1 MAALINAR
9 HERFA
14 QELAKGKTASEAYEI
29 AGFQPSRPNASRL
42 QHADNIRQRVA
53 EVQASEAAVAQE
65 ATQKAVEALALS
77 REWVLARLQ
86 ENATNAAA
94 NGDYGPSN
102 KALELIGKEIAGM
115 FVDRSESKH
124 TITHSHEDM
133 LDALEQVNAEEFVV
147 ARH

>member
-1 MAALINAR
+1 MPILANAR

-14 QELAKGKTASEAYEI
+14 QELAKGKTASEAYET

-53 EVQASEAAVAQE
+53 EIQAADAAMAQE
-65 ATQKAVEALALS
+65 ATQRAVETLALS

-86 ENATNAAA
+86 ENALKAAES
-94 NGDYGPSN
+94 GDYGPSN

-133 LDALEQVNAEEFVV
+133 LDALERVSAEEIVA